1 MRNLLIISLATIGFF
16 SCTNQS
22 SVLGLPAV
30 TTGEKISD
38 NGVEVFDPSVDI
50 LFVIDDS
57 GSMDRHQQ
65 NLAININRFIQN
77 FVKKSGLDFHIGVV
91 TTDMGDTGWG
101 GGGSNGPCCGVL
113 TGRPHYVDRSTPNF
127 GAALSQNMIVGTSG
141 SSQEE
146 SFAPVIAA
154 LTDPNLSVGN
164 IGFYRR
170 NAHLA
175 VIIVTDAEDQSNE
188 SVDGF
193 YNFLMALKGDAAKVS
208 VYGAI
213 VPTTDTT
220 CPRDEPGVYP
230 TKIEKLLGK
239 VSNAGNNIMNLCSP
253 DFGDRLASLG
263 DDLLRRVG
271 SLIYLNRRP
280 VSGTI
285 RVNFGSQNISA
296 DPLVG
301 FRYDSFR
308 NAIIL
313 GEKIVWSNQPAGTK
327 VQVSYEAAAE

>member
-1 MRNLLIISLATIGFF
+1 MRNLLMISLAAVGLF
-16 SCTNQS
+16 SCTNPS

-50 LFVIDDS
+50 LFVIDNS
-57 GSMDRHQQ
+57 GSMQPHQA
-65 NLAININRFIQN
+65 NLSNNVNRFIQS
-77 FVKKSGLDFHIGVV
+77 FVKKNGLDFHIGVV
-91 TTDMGDTGWG
+91 TTDMGNSGFGSTGA
-101 GGGSNGPCCGVL
+101 CCGVL
-113 TGRPHYVDRSTPNF
+113 AGNPHYVERSTPNF
-127 GAALSQNMIVGTSG
+127 AVALSRNMVVGTDG
-141 SSQEE
+141 SAQEE
-146 SFAPVIAA
+146 SFGPVIAA
-154 LTDPNLSVGN
+154 LTEPNLSVAN
-164 IGFYRR
+164 IGFYRPK
-170 NAHLA
+170 AHLA
-175 VIIVTDAEDQSNE
+175 IIFVTDAEDQSSG

-193 YNFLMALKGDAAKVS
+193 LNFLVALKGDTAKVS

-213 VPTTDTT
+213 VPSTETNCD
-220 CPRDEPGVYP
+220 RDEPFTMP
-230 TKIEKLLGK
+230 RRLEALLGK
-239 VSNAGNNIMNLCSP
+239 VSNAGNNILSLCSP
-253 DFGDRLASLG
+253 DYGNRLASLG

-285 RVNFGSQNISA
+285 RVTFGSQNIPA

-327 VQVSYEAAAE
+327 VQVSYEAASE

>member
-1 MRNLLIISLATIGFF
+1 MRNLLMISLATIGLF
-16 SCTNQS
+16 SCVNQS

-50 LFVIDDS
+50 LFVIDNS
-57 GSMDRHQQ
+57 GSMQPHQT
-65 NLAININRFIQN
+65 NLSNNVNRFIQS
-77 FVKKSGLDFHIGVV
+77 FVKKNGLDFHIGVV
-91 TTDMGDTGWG
+91 TTDMDNSGFGH
-101 GGGSNGPCCGVL
+101 SGPCCGVL
-113 TGRPHYVDRSTPNF
+113 TGNPQFVQPSTPNF
-127 GAALSQNMIVGTSG
+127 AQALARNMVVGTDG
-141 SSQEE
+141 SAQEQ
-146 SFAPVIAA
+146 SFGPVIAA
-154 LTDPNLSVGN
+154 LTEPNLSVGN
-164 IGFYRR
+164 VGFYRSK
-170 NAHLA
+170 AHLA
-175 VIIVTDAEDQSNE
+175 IIFVTDAEDQTPVPIDS
-188 SVDGF
+188 F
-193 YNFLMALKGDAAKVS
+193 LNFLVALKGDTAKVS

-213 VPTTDTT
+213 VPSAETNCD
-220 CPRDEPGVYP
+220 RDEPFSTP
-230 TKIEKLLGK
+230 KRIEALLSK
-239 VSNAGNNIMNLCSP
+239 VSNAGNNILSLCSP
-253 DFGDRLASLG
+253 DYGNRLASLG

-285 RVNFGSQNISA
+285 RVNFGSQNIPA

-301 FRYDSFR
+301 FRYDAFR

>member
-1 MRNLLIISLATIGFF
+1 MRNLLMISLAAVGLF
-16 SCTNQS
+16 SCSNPS
-22 SVLGLPAV
+22 SVLGLPPSGTA
-30 TTGEKISD
+30 GEKISD

-50 LFVIDDS
+50 LFVIDNS
-57 GSMDRHQQ
+57 GSMEHHQSDLS
-65 NLAININRFIQN
+65 NNVNRFIQS

-91 TTDMGDTGWG
+91 TTDMGDDPFGTK
-101 GGGSNGPCCGVL
+101 GPCCGVL
-113 TGRPHYVDRSTPNF
+113 TGQPRFIERTTPNF
-127 GAALSQNMIVGTSG
+127 ASALSQNMIVGIDG
-141 SSQEE
+141 SSNEQ

-154 LTDPNLSVGN
+154 LSEPNLSENNV
-164 IGFYRR
+164 GFYRPK
-170 NAHLA
+170 AHLA
-175 VIIVTDAEDQSNE
+175 VIFMTDAEDHSDTT
-188 SVDGF
+188 VDGF
-193 YNFLMALKGDAAKVS
+193 MKFLIALKGDTAKVS

-213 VPTTDTT
+213 VPSTATN
-220 CPRDEPGVYP
+220 CQRDEPGVVP
-230 TKIEKLLGK
+230 QRIESLLGK
-239 VSNAGNNIMNLCSP
+239 VSNAGNNVMSLCSP

-280 VSGTI
+280 VAGTI
-285 RVNFGSQNISA
+285 RVNFGSQSIPA

-313 GEKIVWSNQPAGTK
+313 GEKIVWSNQPAGAK